1 MAGRGPGSLLILS
14 TTSGTLLVQSACVLP
29 PMFSKVLPT
38 IVLPGTKLFRVKI
51 LQSSCAFLVID
62 VLGSVWCVPG
72 PSKRNAR
79 THSQRNEARERR
91 KERGRLLLRSRL
103 PLPPCTINPRGAGG
117 TGAGAQSSYSPRRR
131 RIGCP
136 PLPTL
141 ASALAII
148 ADSSNIPWFLV
159 PPPQSLWFWAA
170 REQGELVSEF

>member
-1 MAGRGPGSLLILS
+1 
-14 TTSGTLLVQSACVLP
+14 
-29 PMFSKVLPT
+29 MFSKVLPT

-91 KERGRLLLRSRL
+91 KERGRLLLRSSCSSRL
-103 PLPPCTINPRGAGG
+103 PLLPCTINPRGAGG
-117 TGAGAQSSYSPRRR
+117 TGASAQSSYSPRRR
-131 RIGCP
+131 RRIGCP
-136 PLPTL
+136 PRPTL

-148 ADSSNIPWFLV
+148 ADPSNIPWFVV

-170 REQGELVSEF
+170 REKGELVSEF